1 MTPRTMNDKL
11 QEALQ
16 RANQL
21 TRAGRLAEA
30 TAAIQQAL
38 QRSAPESGHRTR
50 PPTAVPVDA
59 EVIDVEARV
68 VDDAPP
74 SRPRPPPAGAAADG
88 PTGHAAGS
96 HHAAAGLPSPGAF
109 EAGLYANAAGQR
121 AHKLYR
127 PRNAPADGQRPALVV
142 MLHGCTQNP
151 DDFAA
156 GTRMNAL
163 AEARGWWVLYPAQST
178 SANSSGCWNW
188 FKPGDQRRGI
198 GEPAI
203 LAGMTAD
210 LVERAGIDPARVFV
224 AGLSAGGA
232 MAVTLA
238 ATHPELFAA
247 VGVHSGLPHGSA
259 HDLMSALSAMRQGAA
274 RPGPGH
280 RVPTIVFH
288 GDQDTTVHP
297 CNGTEVVRQA
307 RGPGAQAADGRQEG
321 PVETERSRQ
330 VQGHRYTRSVH
341 RDGHGRVD
349 AEHWLI
355 HGAGHA
361 WSGGSPAGSYTDPLG
376 PDASTE
382 MLRFFSEAT
391 A

>member
-1 MTPRTMNDKL
+1 MNEKL

-16 RANQL
+16 RASQL
-21 TRAGRLAEA
+21 TRAGRLNEA

-38 QRSAPESGHRTR
+38 QRGASVTGQSPGHRA
-50 PPTAVPVDA
+50 PADA
-59 EVIDVEARV
+59 EVIDVEARF
-68 VDDAPP
+68 VDDDGAAPRPPSTP
-74 SRPRPPPAGAAADG
+74 SRPDAARAD
-88 PTGHAAGS
+88 AATQD
-96 HHAAAGLPSPGAF
+96 LPSPGAF
-109 EAGLYANAAGQR
+109 QPGLFANAAGQR
-121 AHKLYR
+121 AYKLYR
-127 PRNAPADGQRPALVV
+127 PRTAPTDGGRPALVV

-156 GTRMNAL
+156 GTRMNIL

-188 FKPGDQRRGI
+188 FKPGDQQRGL

-203 LAGMTAD
+203 LAGMAAD
-210 LVERAGIDPARVFV
+210 IVARAGIDPGRVFV

-247 VGVHSGLPHGSA
+247 AGVHSGLPHGSA

-274 RPGPGH
+274 SHGPAH

-288 GDQDTTVHP
+288 GDQDNTVHP
-297 CNGTEVVRQA
+297 CNGQAVVRQA
-307 RGPGAQAADGRQEG
+307 RRSGAVKAADARHDG
-321 PVETERSRQ
+321 PVETERSRKPE
-330 VQGHRYTRSVH
+330 GHRYTRSVH
-341 RDGHGRVD
+341 RDDHDRVD

-361 WSGGSPAGSYTDPLG
+361 WSGGSPAGSYTDPRG
-376 PDASTE
+376 PDASSE
-382 MLRFFSEAT
+382 MLRFFNERA
-391 A
+391 

>member
-1 MTPRTMNDKL
+1 MNEKL
-11 QEALQ
+11 QEVLQ
-16 RANQL
+16 RASQL
-21 TRAGRLAEA
+21 TRVGRLSEA

-38 QRSAPESGHRTR
+38 QRGASAAGRTPGH
-50 PPTAVPVDA
+50 PAASVVDA
-59 EVIDVEARV
+59 QVIDVEARV
-68 VDDAPP
+68 VDDGPSAPP
-74 SRPRPPPAGAAADG
+74 PRAATPAPPRPHPAPANASTATAD
-88 PTGHAAGS
+88 
-96 HHAAAGLPSPGAF
+96 LPSPGAF
-109 EAGLYANAAGQR
+109 QPGLFANAAGQR
-121 AHKLYR
+121 SFKLYR
-127 PRNAPADGQRPALVV
+127 PRTAPADGQRPALVV

-163 AEARGWWVLYPAQST
+163 AESRGWWVVYPAQSG

-188 FKPGDQRRGI
+188 FKPGDQQRGL

-203 LAGMTAD
+203 LAGLTAD
-210 LVERAGIDPARVFV
+210 IVARAGIDPTRVFV

-274 RPGPGH
+274 RQGPAY

-288 GDQDTTVHP
+288 GDQDNTVHP
-297 CNGTEVVRQA
+297 CNGQAVVRQA
-307 RGPGAQAADGRQEG
+307 RRSARGSSTDARQDG

-330 VQGHRYTRSVH
+330 PQGHRYTRTVH
-341 RDGHGRVD
+341 RDEQDRVD

-376 PDASTE
+376 PDASAE
-382 MLRFFSEAT
+382 MLRFFDET
-391 A
+391 PR